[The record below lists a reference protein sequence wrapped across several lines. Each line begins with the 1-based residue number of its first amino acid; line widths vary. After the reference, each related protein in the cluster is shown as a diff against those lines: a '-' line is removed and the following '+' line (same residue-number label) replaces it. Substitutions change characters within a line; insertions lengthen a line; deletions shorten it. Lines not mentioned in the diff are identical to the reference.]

1 MEERHW
7 IMLYNLFMLYI
18 MIGQV
23 CAMYFWYLYAQSHG
37 FLASLVIGPI
47 VVNLRG
53 YYFHFLY
60 DYER

>member
-23 CAMYFWYLYAQSHG
+23 CAFYFWYLYAQDHG

-47 VVNLRG
+47 VGEFKGLL
-53 YYFHFLY
+53 FPFFL
-60 DYER
+60 

>member
-23 CAMYFWYLYAQSHG
+23 CAMYFWYLYTQDHG

-47 VVNLRG
+47 VGEFKGLL
-53 YYFHFLY
+53 FPFFI
-60 DYER
+60 